1 MGRYTLTDRNGNPN
15 VFNLEHN
22 DNGLWL
28 NNNWAKPD
36 NKWNLDNQ
44 FAFRLRQSF
53 FSALNLNSAVF
64 LIWIIQIVPPPTK
77 HFTDFVQF
85 ESNFLKLILGD

>member
-1 MGRYTLTDRNGNPN
+1 MGRLTLADRNGNPS

-28 NNNWAKPD
+28 NNNWTKPD

-44 FAFRLRQSF
+44 FVFRLRQSF
-53 FSALNLNSAVF
+53 FSALNSAVF
-64 LIWIIQIVPPPTK
+64 LIWIIEIFSPTAE
-77 HFTDFVQF
+77 HFTNFV
-85 ESNFLKLILGD
+85 